1 MNQNLNPT
9 RIMREIPPEWDKIM
23 QLAAQIEHGRIVIK
37 IQDRKVMLGEY
48 TILDTPE
55 SNLEVIPMA

>member
-1 MNQNLNPT
+1 
-9 RIMREIPPEWDKIM
+9 M